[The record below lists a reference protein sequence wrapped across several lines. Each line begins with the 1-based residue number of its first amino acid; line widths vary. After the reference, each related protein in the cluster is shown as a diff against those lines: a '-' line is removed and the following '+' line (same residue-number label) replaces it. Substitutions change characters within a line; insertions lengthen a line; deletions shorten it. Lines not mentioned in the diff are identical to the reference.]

1 VSPGEIDRAL
11 LVLARTRGHTPTR
24 DRRIAQF
31 SSLGEHGACWIAL
44 GLAGGVRER
53 ARDPERSAAWARG
66 VALVS
71 FAYMANTALKLI
83 VRRPRPQLPGLP
95 ALIATPTRLGF
106 PSAHA
111 TTSFAAARRY
121 GRLMDGRPLYAL
133 AAALAASR
141 LYLGVHHPSD
151 VAAGAA
157 LGTAIAA
164 RGGGRWR

>member
-11 LVLARTRGHTPTR
+11 LVLARTRGHTPAR
-24 DRRIAQF
+24 DRRVAQF
-31 SSLGEHGACWIAL
+31 SALGEHGACWIAL

-53 ARDPERSAAWARG
+53 VRDPGRSAAWVRG
-66 VALVS
+66 SALVAL
-71 FAYMANTALKLI
+71 AYLANTALKLI

-95 ALIATPTRLGF
+95 ALIATETGLGF

-121 GRLMDGRPLYAL
+121 GRLTDGRPLYAL
-133 AAALAASR
+133 AATLAASR
-141 LYLGVHHPSD
+141 VYLGVHHPSD

-157 LGTAIAA
+157 LGTAIAG
-164 RGGGRWR
+164 RGGRRWR